1 MKKINYLKIVAFI
14 ILISLFIV
22 FIVNTI
28 LKFSIKRS
36 STLDSENL
44 LDIEHFLD
52 KVANNGFIN
61 HTYDDASMI
70 DISEILYYN
79 TYIGNIVDSNS
90 SEYEYLVNTVFNG
103 TQPTGDILTFDPLH
117 IKILYFEKTGLDI
130 SQNSNPNIQLKYC
143 KTYASSKQI
152 SMKENY
158 IYCYAY
164 SDTHHI
170 NAKCLSGNVNNGIYH
185 IIYCD
190 ANTPENQYE
199 VTLKKS
205 GNGYIFIQN
214 KKI

>member
-36 STLDSENL
+36 STLDSETL
-44 LDIEHFLD
+44 LDIEHFLN

-79 TYIGNIVDSNS
+79 TYIGNIIDSNS
-90 SEYEYLVNTVFNG
+90 PEYEYLVNTVFNG
-103 TQPTGDILTFDPLH
+103 TPPTGDILTFNPLN

-152 SMKENY
+152 IMKENY
-158 IYCYAY
+158 I
-164 SDTHHI
+164 
-170 NAKCLSGNVNNGIYH
+170 
-185 IIYCD
+185 
-190 ANTPENQYE
+190 
-199 VTLKKS
+199 
-205 GNGYIFIQN
+205 
-214 KKI
+214 